1 MIIRDVNELTIG
13 ISVDRTSEKVDDA
26 ALDFDLLEI
35 KEGNVRQVDPK
46 QTVKRKDRP
55 RNNNARP
62 TQHWYGLEEAR
73 RRTTHLDVTRNV
85 DQVLENHQ
93 VKMMK
98 SVKYRPTNKSMT
110 QHLQQFGVQCQLS
123 HSERLGETINF

>member
-62 TQHWYGLEEAR
+62 TQH
-73 RRTTHLDVTRNV
+73 
-85 DQVLENHQ
+85 
-93 VKMMK
+93 
-98 SVKYRPTNKSMT
+98 
-110 QHLQQFGVQCQLS
+110 
-123 HSERLGETINF
+123 